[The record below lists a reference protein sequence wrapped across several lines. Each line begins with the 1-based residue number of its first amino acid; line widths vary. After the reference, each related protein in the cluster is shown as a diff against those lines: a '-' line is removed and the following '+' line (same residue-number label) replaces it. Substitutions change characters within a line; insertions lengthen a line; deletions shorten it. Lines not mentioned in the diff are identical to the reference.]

1 MRLLYQGVGGSVLAL
16 ANEDEEYYVVQLVGK
31 VGRKSYQTALR
42 EVTKNLADEPYPA
55 FLLNIKDLQS
65 QPDLAGYWFWAHFVP
80 RYYKKVGKCKIAI
93 VRSKQTVWHSQLSKV
108 TNLFKAGR
116 MDIELHFFDAVNPA
130 QDWLIDGILPEQP
143 TLKGVLQ
150 KKIPKVKIKLPAFA
164 FWKRKKKEE
173 QAEEPE
179 EEEEENF
186 KDEML
191 EEDEDEPKAKK
202 RFFLLR
208 AWDWVRDKAQAI
220 SFLKNVKVK
229 VKFDPK
235 GRLKDEEEN

>member
-16 ANEDEEYYVVQLVGK
+16 ANEDEECYVVQLVGK

-93 VRSKQTVWHSQLSKV
+93 VRSKQTIWHSQLSKV

-116 MDIELHFFDAVNPA
+116 LDIELQFFDAVNPA
-130 QDWLIDGILPEQP
+130 QDWLIDGILPAQP
-143 TLKGVLQ
+143 TIKEVLQ
-150 KKIPKVKIKLPAFA
+150 KKIPKVKVKIPALA
-164 FWKRKKKEE
+164 FWKRKKKQEPEE
-173 QAEEPE
+173 EFEE
-179 EEEEENF
+179 EEEEEN
-186 KDEML
+186 K
-191 EEDEDEPKAKK
+191 PKEKK
-202 RFFLLR
+202 RFFC
-208 AWDWVRDKAQAI
+208 
-220 SFLKNVKVK
+220 N
-229 VKFDPK
+229 
-235 GRLKDEEEN
+235 

>member
-93 VRSKQTVWHSQLSKV
+93 VRSKQTMWHSQLSKV

-116 MDIELHFFDAVNPA
+116 MDIELQFFDAVNPA

-173 QAEEPE
+173 PEEEFE
-179 EEEEENF
+179 EEEEEDN
-186 KDEML
+186 
-191 EEDEDEPKAKK
+191 EPKEKK

-208 AWDWVRDKAQAI
+208 AWDWLRDKVQALGI
-220 SFLKNVKVK
+220 FKNVKVK

-235 GRLKDEEEN
+235 GRLKDEEE